1 MTIRMTTYN
10 DIHPYTITELCKRQL
25 LEIGGPAK
33 SEDQA
38 KWFGQL
44 KELRSWLAGCEI
56 NELIPNNV
64 LETMTELLEQEI
76 KMAQALSEEW
86 SSDGDSELAEDTLA
100 DIAEYQMIL
109 NEL

>member
-1 MTIRMTTYN
+1 MTTYN
-10 DIHPYTITELCKRQL
+10 DIRDSYTVTELCKRQL

-38 KWFGQL
+38 RWFGQL
-44 KELRSWLAGCEI
+44 KELRSWLASCEI
-56 NELIPNNV
+56 DEQIPNNV
-64 LETMTELLEQEI
+64 LKTMRELLEQEI

-100 DIAEYQMIL
+100 DVAEYQEIL
-109 NEL
+109 KGL